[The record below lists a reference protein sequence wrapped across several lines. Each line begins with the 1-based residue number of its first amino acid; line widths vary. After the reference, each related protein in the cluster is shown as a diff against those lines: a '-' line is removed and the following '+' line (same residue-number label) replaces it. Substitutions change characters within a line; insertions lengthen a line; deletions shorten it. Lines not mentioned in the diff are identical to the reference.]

1 MANIIDFQDC
11 HGCSIETELEDSYA
25 HYSAAVSQPQNAVW
39 TLPVMPELSFSK
51 ACFPFA
57 HYSSIMLGSA
67 KGGLQ
72 GD

>member
-1 MANIIDFQDC
+1 MPIIQQL
-11 HGCSIETELEDSYA
+11 SLSLKT
-25 HYSAAVSQPQNAVW
+25 PVW